1 MTDTQSLDDNP
12 KRYAILGLSVLLQAL
27 TFGILV
33 YGFTFWVEPWTKE
46 FDVSRGWVM
55 AIVTGHMISLGI
67 CSAFLGPLV
76 DKVDARMAVV
86 GGLVAFSTGM
96 AMVSLAANAWF
107 IAGIYVLIMPIG
119 AVFAGPLMAMTL
131 VARNFTHR
139 RGLAFG
145 ITSAGTSL
153 GGVIFP
159 YVITWLLVDFGWRSA
174 HLWLASVPAL
184 LLIPFAWW
192 ALRDEGGRK
201 SSKPVTGTPPV
212 TLAFL
217 VRAPAFWIL
226 SVAFM
231 LVGLTFGSLQ
241 FNLRPYASDIGI
253 TLETTATIA
262 AGMSLAMLIGKLGF
276 GALMDKYDHH
286 RLFALGCSAMIV
298 GALLLLLDGGV
309 LLVGTGYVLLGL
321 GAGAFLPLKGGL
333 FSAAFG
339 VQAVGRSVGLA
350 QPIVALYALGPPLFA
365 WLREQSDGYSLGI
378 AAAMI
383 GAIMCI
389 PLVLALRWTQS
400 RTVQGASA

>member
-1 MTDTQSLDDNP
+1 M
-12 KRYAILGLSVLLQAL
+12 LQAL

-159 YVITWLLVDFGWRSA
+159 YVITWLLVDF
-174 HLWLASVPAL
+174 
-184 LLIPFAWW
+184 
-192 ALRDEGGRK
+192 
-201 SSKPVTGTPPV
+201 
-212 TLAFL
+212 
-217 VRAPAFWIL
+217 
-226 SVAFM
+226 
-231 LVGLTFGSLQ
+231 
-241 FNLRPYASDIGI
+241 
-253 TLETTATIA
+253 AT
-262 AGMSLAMLIGKLGF
+262 
-276 GALMDKYDHH
+276 
-286 RLFALGCSAMIV
+286 
-298 GALLLLLDGGV
+298 
-309 LLVGTGYVLLGL
+309 
-321 GAGAFLPLKGGL
+321 
-333 FSAAFG
+333 
-339 VQAVGRSVGLA
+339 
-350 QPIVALYALGPPLFA
+350 
-365 WLREQSDGYSLGI
+365 
-378 AAAMI
+378 
-383 GAIMCI
+383 
-389 PLVLALRWTQS
+389 
-400 RTVQGASA
+400 